1 METGTVFRGEICSIS
16 KTGCYVMTK
25 ARLKLEQFTEVDLL
39 FTLKKRK
46 YRTLAR
52 VISVRP
58 GKGVG
63 LEFVFYDPHGGDLLN
78 EDLVELVNEGMSEEP

>member
-1 METGTVFRGEICSIS
+1 
-16 KTGCYVMTK
+16 MTK